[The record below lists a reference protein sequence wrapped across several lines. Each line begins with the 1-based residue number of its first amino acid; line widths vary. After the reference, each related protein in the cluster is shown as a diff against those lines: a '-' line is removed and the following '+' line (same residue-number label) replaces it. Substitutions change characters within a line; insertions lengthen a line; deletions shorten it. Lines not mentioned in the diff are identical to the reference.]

1 MIRHHNE
8 TVVDLYIFQKYI
20 IAELF
25 LLNRARSLRKRV
37 AIGTE
42 DLAMVPEIFSSHFQN
57 PNTVPLNSVTVC
69 NGLYR
74 YMVVGYYDEA
84 LSVNRALKHVRTRIT
99 WRGEVA
105 LLSLG
110 QYVPVLSKPVG
121 SRVAIRRVVGM

>member
-1 MIRHHNE
+1 MA
-8 TVVDLYIFQKYI
+8 DF
-20 IAELF
+20 F
-25 LLNRARSLRKRV
+25 LLSRTRSLRKRV

-42 DLAMVPEIFSSHFQN
+42 DLVPEIFSSHFQN
-57 PNTVPLNSVTVC
+57 PNIVPLNSVIVC
-69 NGLYR
+69 NGRYR

-84 LSVNRALKHVRTRIT
+84 LSINRALKHVRKRIT

-121 SRVAIRRVVGM
+121 SKVAIRRAVGM